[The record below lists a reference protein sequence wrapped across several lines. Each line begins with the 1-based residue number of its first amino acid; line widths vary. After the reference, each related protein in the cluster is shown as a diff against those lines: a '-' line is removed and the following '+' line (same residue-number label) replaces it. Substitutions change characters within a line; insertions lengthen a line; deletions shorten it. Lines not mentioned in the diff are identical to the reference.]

1 MTRFIIL
8 RILQMILALIGIIIL
23 VFFLV
28 RISGDPVL
36 FMISPLSTQSE
47 MEVLKHQI
55 GLDKSYAEQ
64 LWIFVKGLAKG
75 DLGTSFSKRVPVTQL
90 IGNALP
96 NTLKLGIPSFVIGM
110 LLSTAL
116 GVLAATR
123 RDSIFDNGMKFVA
136 ILGQALP
143 GFWVAIM
150 AMLIFSVY
158 WPILPAAGMTAGIQS
173 YILPVGTMIFFMLPG
188 MLRLVRSTMLD
199 VLDSEYIKMA
209 RIKGLSERTVI
220 WKHALRN
227 AIISPLTIAGM
238 MLAGIINGAIITE
251 NIFAWPGMG
260 KLAVEATFGR
270 DFPIVQSVTVIVA
283 AMVIGMNLLVDI
295 AYAYVDPQIKYQRA

>member
-1 MTRFIIL
+1 ML
-8 RILQMILALIGIIIL
+8 VALIGIIVI

-28 RISGDPVL
+28 RISGNPVL
-36 FMISPLSTQSE
+36 FMISPMSTESE
-47 MEVLKHQI
+47 MKVLQQQI

-64 LWIFVKGLAKG
+64 FWIFIRDLAHG
-75 DLGTSFSKRVPVTQL
+75 NLGESFSRRVPVTKL
-90 IGNALP
+90 IGDALP
-96 NTLKLGIPSFVIGM
+96 NTLKLGLPSFIIGL

-158 WPILPAAGMTAGIQS
+158 WPILPAAGMTSGIQS

-188 MLRLVRSTMLD
+188 MMRLVRSTMLD

-209 RIKGLSERTVI
+209 RIKGLPERTVI

-227 AIISPLTIAGM
+227 AIISPLTVAGM

-260 KLAVEATFGR
+260 KLAVEATLGR
-270 DFPIVQSVTVIVA
+270 DFPVVQSITVIVGILVLGS
-283 AMVIGMNLLVDI
+283 MFLVDI
-295 AYAYVDPQIKYQRA
+295 SYAYVDPQIRYQRT

>member
-1 MTRFIIL
+1 MTRFIAI
-8 RILQMILALIGIIIL
+8 RILQMILALIGIIII

-64 LWIFVKGLAKG
+64 LWIFIKGLAQG

-96 NTLKLGIPSFVIGM
+96 NTLKLGIPSFVVGM

-136 ILGQALP
+136 IL
-143 GFWVAIM
+143 
-150 AMLIFSVY
+150 
-158 WPILPAAGMTAGIQS
+158 
-173 YILPVGTMIFFMLPG
+173 
-188 MLRLVRSTMLD
+188 
-199 VLDSEYIKMA
+199 
-209 RIKGLSERTVI
+209 
-220 WKHALRN
+220 
-227 AIISPLTIAGM
+227 
-238 MLAGIINGAIITE
+238 
-251 NIFAWPGMG
+251 
-260 KLAVEATFGR
+260 
-270 DFPIVQSVTVIVA
+270 
-283 AMVIGMNLLVDI
+283 
-295 AYAYVDPQIKYQRA
+295 

>member
-1 MTRFIIL
+1 MTRFILL
-8 RILQMILALIGIIIL
+8 RLLQTFVALIGIIVI
-23 VFFLV
+23 VFFMV

-36 FMISPLSTQSE
+36 FMISPLSTESE
-47 MEVLKHQI
+47 MKVLQQQI

-64 LWIFVKGLAKG
+64 FWIFIKDLSHG

-90 IGNALP
+90 IGQALP
-96 NTLKLGIPSFVIGM
+96 NTLKLGIPSFIIGM
-110 LLSTAL
+110 ILSTAL

-123 RDSIFDNGMKFVA
+123 RDSLFDNGMKFVA
-136 ILGQALP
+136 IMGQALP

-150 AMLIFSVY
+150 AMLLFSVY
-158 WPILPAAGMTAGIQS
+158 WPILPASGMSAGISS

-188 MLRLVRSTMLD
+188 MMRLVRSTMLD

-209 RIKGLSERTVI
+209 RIKGLSETTVI

-238 MLAGIINGAIITE
+238 MLAGIVNGAIITE

-283 AMVIGMNLLVDI
+283 VMVLGMNFLVDI
-295 AYAYVDPQIKYQRA
+295 AYAYVDPQIRYQKS